1 MTENKET
8 PKNARLPPGVPNGS
22 IPPQT
27 YSMKATIIIAL
38 GVALGPVCEGRVKAH
53 EDLIARITTL
63 TAQLSTNQ
71 NNVVALIQ
79 RADLYR
85 LHGDWTEAR
94 SDYAAVSK
102 LAPNSAPLLLGRA
115 QLHVDQG
122 EDAAARAAF
131 DDFLSRFPTNS
142 VALLG
147 RARVLT
153 RLGER
158 KAAIADYSRAIA
170 VGASPQPEDFLER
183 ASLQAT
189 EFSVDEAIKGLDE
202 GLTRLGWLVTFQ
214 KAAIDYELKRQRS
227 DQALARLETI
237 IARANRK
244 ETWLA
249 WKGEILMAAGKSRE
263 AQECFLATLKAIDA
277 LPPRMNKSPSMAGLR
292 AKVEFS
298 LASLRA
304 GSGVEKNQ
312 VGGRWPADKKVD

>member
-8 PKNARLPPGVPNGS
+8 PKNAGLPPGVPNGS

-27 YSMKATIIIAL
+27 YLMKATIIIAL
-38 GVALGPVCEGRVKAH
+38 GVALGPICEGRVKAH

-71 NNVVALIQ
+71 NNVVVLIQ

-94 SDYAAVSK
+94 RDYAAAGK
-102 LAPNSAPLLLGRA
+102 LAPVSGAVLLGQA
-115 QLHVDQG
+115 QLHVDLG

-131 DDFLSRFPTNS
+131 DDFISRFPTNS

-153 RLGER
+153 QLGER

-170 VGASPQPEDFLER
+170 VAASPQPEDFLER

-189 EFSVDEAIKGLDE
+189 EFGSDEAIKGLDE
-202 GLTRLGWLVTFQ
+202 GLARLGWVVTFQ
-214 KAAIDYELKRQRS
+214 KAAIDYELKRQRP
-227 DQALARLETI
+227 DQALVRLETI

-249 WKGEILMAAGKSRE
+249 WEGEILMAAGKPRE
-263 AQECFLATLKAIDA
+263 AQEVFLATLKAMDA
-277 LPPRMNKSPSMAGLR
+277 LPPRMRTSPGMVQLR
-292 AKVEFS
+292 SKVEGS
-298 LASLRA
+298 LVSLRA
-304 GSGVEKNQ
+304 GSNANKQ
-312 VGGRWPADKKVD
+312 PSGGR